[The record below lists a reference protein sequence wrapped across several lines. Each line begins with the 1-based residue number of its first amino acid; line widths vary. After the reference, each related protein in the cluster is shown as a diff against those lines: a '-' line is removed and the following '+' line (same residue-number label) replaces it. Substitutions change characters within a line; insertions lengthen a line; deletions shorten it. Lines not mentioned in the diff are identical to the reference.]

1 MDVLFDVIFS
11 YPMQLILST
20 NKFISL
26 MGYGVVILVVSLLVF
41 LGGRC
46 LSYVLSVFHM
56 RGFSMLL
63 IGCGMLAVIY
73 QSDYIISHYISASI
87 DYGYIDT
94 YLLTALI
101 LMLVLNS
108 RWSKVN
114 DAMQLIGFLDGKPQS
129 DYVGSVYSAVY
140 CCVCFCF
147 VSVGVQVY
155 SNIADSAWIQP
166 LNVLSIVFMFFA
178 LKTVWSESKKHKA
191 NLAIISGI
199 CDYGNL
205 CLERDGFLIDDE
217 DFRSRCYGTHQS
229 TDFLGAIVD
238 AYKAK
243 KIKDGCIAFS
253 TKSKSWLL
261 SDKHLEYL
269 RQFMRD
275 YNNENMKKLEYCFG
289 LMRFDVSAKELFSK
303 SFAPIDN
310 WTQNVVR
317 QRVEETAAVIPEPVA
332 KKSRIV
338 SFDSM
343 LAEYADVLNKNSK
356 IYSFDKLLSPKARKK
371 EDNAVNSYA
380 HFQKQYGYAER
391 PSGSLCVLID
401 TTILG
406 SASDGVY
413 ITDDEIYAKPIMG
426 ERVKVALKD
435 VKSIKLSTDS
445 NAMIIN
451 GVDFAFTHSELRKE
465 MGIIVDCIKR
475 YIAQL

>member
-1 MDVLFDVIFS
+1 
-11 YPMQLILST
+11 
-20 NKFISL
+20 
-26 MGYGVVILVVSLLVF
+26 
-41 LGGRC
+41 
-46 LSYVLSVFHM
+46 
-56 RGFSMLL
+56 
-63 IGCGMLAVIY
+63 
-73 QSDYIISHYISASI
+73 
-87 DYGYIDT
+87 
-94 YLLTALI
+94 
-101 LMLVLNS
+101 
-108 RWSKVN
+108 
-114 DAMQLIGFLDGKPQS
+114 
-129 DYVGSVYSAVY
+129 
-140 CCVCFCF
+140 
-147 VSVGVQVY
+147 
-155 SNIADSAWIQP
+155 
-166 LNVLSIVFMFFA
+166 
-178 LKTVWSESKKHKA
+178 
-191 NLAIISGI
+191 
-199 CDYGNL
+199 
-205 CLERDGFLIDDE
+205 
-217 DFRSRCYGTHQS
+217 
-229 TDFLGAIVD
+229 
-238 AYKAK
+238 
-243 KIKDGCIAFS
+243 
-253 TKSKSWLL
+253 
-261 SDKHLEYL
+261 
-269 RQFMRD
+269 MRD